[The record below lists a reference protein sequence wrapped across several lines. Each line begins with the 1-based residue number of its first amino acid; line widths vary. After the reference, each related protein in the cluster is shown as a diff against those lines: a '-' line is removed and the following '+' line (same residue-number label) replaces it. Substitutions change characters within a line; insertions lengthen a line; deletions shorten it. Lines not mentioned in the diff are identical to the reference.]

1 MIRFLPKGWRINLL
15 LFIFSTFVFGI
26 LGTVGI
32 LLIIDG
38 VNADLSAVVF
48 GAILIVLAILI
59 ITVFAHWLIHIFRL
73 EINADSV
80 IFYDFSVRPRSFIR
94 NENTLKELK
103 NIEVDKDQIIYLSYV
118 DGRVDNGKLKLF
130 SQKQIEMVIL
140 ELSNRA
146 CLVNGY
152 MPEILCF

>member
-1 MIRFLPKGWRINLL
+1 MIRFLPKGWRINLP
-15 LFIFSTFVFGI
+15 LFIFSAFVFGI

-48 GAILIVLAILI
+48 GAILIMLAILI
-59 ITVFAHWLIHIFRL
+59 ITVFAHWLIHVFRL

-118 DGRVDNGKLKLF
+118 DGRVNNGKLKLF

>member
-15 LFIFSTFVFGI
+15 LLIFSTFVFGI

-48 GAILIVLAILI
+48 GAILIMLAILI
-59 ITVFAHWLIHIFRL
+59 ITVFAHWLIHVFRL

-80 IFYDFSVRPRSFIR
+80 IFYDFSV
-94 NENTLKELK
+94 
-103 NIEVDKDQIIYLSYV
+103 
-118 DGRVDNGKLKLF
+118 
-130 SQKQIEMVIL
+130 
-140 ELSNRA
+140 
-146 CLVNGY
+146 
-152 MPEILCF
+152 